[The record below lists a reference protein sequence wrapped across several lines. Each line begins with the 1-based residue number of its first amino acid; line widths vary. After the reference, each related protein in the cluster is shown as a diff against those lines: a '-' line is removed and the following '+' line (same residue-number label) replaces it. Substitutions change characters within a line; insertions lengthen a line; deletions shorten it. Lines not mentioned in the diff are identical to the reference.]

1 MLGYRPSGGGDDEP
15 CKLSPSHEN
24 GIALWS
30 SIVTI
35 AGTDCW
41 NAALIYNPA
50 VGQPDLSVK
59 RKKKSQPDATD
70 SASNDEAAEDDV
82 ATTAFKNNA
91 ARHAAVRKFVDSGSF
106 GTVYNVTSS
115 PPLRDGCPKAYW
127 RKGKGGT
134 PGSWIRTDF
143 AWVKPDQGSSTA
155 KKDRAI
161 MPWTIQSGCQSR
173 LMAVRYL
180 ACVLGL
186 SDKAS
191 NDLLKAKSPDG
202 FYITAMRYRS
212 VMPAKVNGKVFDSLE
227 GRVNEFLDSSVAP
240 TNTAT
245 KPGALP
251 VQHQVSPKDVSSGA
265 GETRHPWQHRFI
277 AMFRRDYLLQIQT
290 LSFIEGMHLGYA
302 LQEMLVWALPTKDHP
317 SGHVHRVCSTVAE
330 AAEILPA
337 TDVAD
342 IKKLYK
348 AIAAGGNGAAICS
361 TCKCSAAW
369 NGKPLAVGFSKC
381 KDTCGSG
388 PCTDGCD
395 TGSAGHGEHNLDT
408 AHRVLIELLRV
419 RNRHKLLAA
428 LTQASP
434 RTMSR
439 KMGVNWAGVSL
450 SLQQSL
456 LACDD
461 LDWTAG
467 SEANLAAMK
476 WRDALLTVGELGAG
490 VGANKTHQ
498 SPLAIDN
505 FSLSSLTGR
514 RTLSKAI
521 GRYRGATHLDEGMQ
535 KILLARVVARQ
546 AESAASHAGAEP
558 TAADYDDADDG
569 N

>member
-1 MLGYRPSGGGDDEP
+1 MLGHRPSGGDDDP
-15 CKLSPSHEN
+15 CKLSPSHES

-30 SIVTI
+30 STVTI

-50 VGQPDLSVK
+50 VGQPDLSAK
-59 RKKKSQPDATD
+59 RKKKPDATD
-70 SASNDEAAEDDV
+70 SGSNDDAAEDD
-82 ATTAFKNNA
+82 AATAFKTNA

-115 PPLRDGCPKAYW
+115 PPLREGCPKAHW
-127 RKGKGGT
+127 AKGKGGAS
-134 PGSWIRTDF
+134 GSWIRTDF
-143 AWVKPDQGSSTA
+143 AWVKPDQGSATG

-161 MPWTIQSGCQSR
+161 MPWTKQSGCQSR
-173 LMAVRYL
+173 LMAVRYFGR
-180 ACVLGL
+180 VLGL

-202 FYITAMRYRS
+202 FYITAMRFRS
-212 VMPAKVNGKVFDSLE
+212 VRPVKVNGKVIDSLE

-251 VQHQVSPKDVSSGA
+251 VRHQVSPKDVSSGA

-277 AMFRRDYLLQIQT
+277 AMFRREYLLQIQAV
-290 LSFIEGMHLGYA
+290 SFIEGMHLGYA
-302 LQEMLVWALPTKDHP
+302 LHEMLVWALPTKDHP
-317 SGHVHRVCSTVAE
+317 TGYVHRLCSTAAE

-337 TDVAD
+337 TDVD
-342 IKKLYK
+342 HVKKLYE
-348 AIAAGGNGAAICS
+348 AIAAGGNGAAICIR
-361 TCKCSAAW
+361 CKCSAAW

-388 PCTDGCD
+388 SCSDGCD

-408 AHRVLIELLRV
+408 AYRVLIDLLRV

-450 SLQQSL
+450 SLMQSL

-461 LDWTAG
+461 LNWTTG
-467 SEANLAAMK
+467 SEAYVAAMK
-476 WRDALLTVGELGAG
+476 WRDALVTVGELGAG

-498 SPLAIDN
+498 SPLVADN
-505 FSLSSLTGR
+505 FSLALAGR

-521 GRYRGATHLDEGMQ
+521 GRCRGATHLDEGMQ
-535 KILLARVVARQ
+535 KILLARVVTRQ
-546 AESAASHAGAEP
+546 AESAASHASAEP